1 MFDDCDVTEA
11 VARGAA
17 FCFNNTGQSCN
28 AASRMLVER
37 SAYEQAIEA
46 AAATAA
52 ATTVD
57 LPSKPGNHIGPLV
70 SEAQFNKV
78 QGLIQSGID
87 EGARLVA
94 GGVGRPERSEPWLV
108 CETNSFCRYHSGYDD
123 FREEI
128 FGPVLAIMPF
138 DTEEEA
144 IALANDTPYGLAAYI
159 QTGNM
164 DRARRLR
171 HNYEPA

>member
-1 MFDDCDVTEA
+1 
-11 VARGAA
+11 
-17 FCFNNTGQSCN
+17 
-28 AASRMLVER
+28 MLVER
-37 SAYEQAIEA
+37 SAYEQAIES

-94 GGVGRPERSEPWLV
+94 GGVGRPEGLNRGWFVKPTV
-108 CETNSFCRYHSGYDD
+108 FADTTQDMTII
-123 FREEI
+123 REEI

-138 DTEEEA
+138 DTEERVFVDHLTYTRQGGEGGVKGKN
-144 IALANDTPYGLAAYI
+144 IT
-159 QTGNM
+159 
-164 DRARRLR
+164 
-171 HNYEPA
+171 